1 MIVNYFKI
9 GNLSMAAHNR
19 PLSPHL
25 QIYQWQLTS
34 VMSILH
40 RGTGVLLALGIIPFV
55 YWLISISGG
64 EAMYNQAHQILGS
77 SVGLVLLC
85 GWTFALFYHLCN
97 GIRHLM
103 WDAGWGFE
111 LKTVYR
117 SGYAVWIMATLLTA
131 SVWAMAFWK

>member
-1 MIVNYFKI
+1 
-9 GNLSMAAHNR
+9 MAAHNR

-25 QIYQWQLTS
+25 QIYQWQLTA

-40 RGTGVLLALGIIPFV
+40 RGTGAVLAIGILPFV
-55 YWLISISGG
+55 YWLMAIAGG
-64 EAMYNQAHQILGS
+64 EAAYNQAHGLLASPLG
-77 SVGLVLLC
+77 LLMLF

-111 LKTVYR
+111 IKTVYQT
-117 SGYAVWIMATLLTA
+117 GYAVWIVSLLLTGA
-131 SVWAMAFWK
+131 VWAIAFWK

>member
-1 MIVNYFKI
+1 
-9 GNLSMAAHNR
+9 MAAHNR

-25 QIYQWQLTS
+25 QIYQWQLTA

-40 RGTGVLLALGIIPFV
+40 RGTGVLLALGILPFV
-55 YWLISISGG
+55 YWLMAIAGG
-64 EAMYNQAHQILGS
+64 EATYHQAHSILAS
-77 SVGLVLLC
+77 PIGLLMLF

-111 LKTVYR
+111 IKTVYQT
-117 SGYAVWIMATLLTA
+117 GYAVWLVSLLLTGI
-131 SVWAMAFWK
+131 VWAIAFWK